1 MANKVLI
8 VDDEPFNLDLL
19 EQELADYDY
28 IIERA
33 GDGVEALEKTAS
45 FQPDVILL
53 DYMMPRMNGLEVVK
67 QLRTN
72 PQQKAIPVILLTAKA
87 TQEDKVAG
95 LDAGA
100 DDYVTKPFD
109 SFELLARLRAMMRLK
124 EMHDTLEE
132 WNRALTD
139 TVKKQV
145 DELERLARLKRYLSP
160 QIAETI
166 LDQEDDLFKTHRR
179 EITIV
184 FLDLRG
190 FTAFS
195 DNAEPEEVM
204 DFLRHYHAE
213 MGKLVFKYEGTLERF
228 VGDGI
233 VVIFNDPIPCDN
245 HTQKAALMALDMRDR
260 VKELRAAWLKN
271 GSALVRG
278 GKGRTDSYRSKNY
291 EPVGK
296 YFRRRIDSRAES
308 QGNQPAD
315 FSVQRDGSQINSHEP
330 ISAQHQE
337 LTTFPPE
344 ILGRAR
350 QLSHGRHG
358 YARRRRQYFVCRGQG
373 RRAQPDLRC
382 RYGNHSTRQG
392 AL

>member
-1 MANKVLI
+1 VKSLGPEFRILAPTIQNPKSKIQNGDDFMANKVLI

-166 LDQEDDLFKTHRR
+166 LDQEDALFKTHRR

-233 VVIFNDPIPCDN
+233 VVIFNDPIPYPD
-245 HTQKAALMALDMRDR
+245 HAQKAAMMALEMRDR
-260 VKELRAAWLKN
+260 VKELRAAWLKKGYDLDLGVGFATGYATLGTMGFEGRMDYGTVGN
-271 GSALVRG
+271 LPNLAARLCAEAKG
-278 GKGRTDSYRSKNY
+278 GQILTDQKTM
-291 EPVGK
+291 
-296 YFRRRIDSRAES
+296 SRLENTFAAES
-308 QGNQPAD
+308 
-315 FSVQRDGSQINSHEP
+315 I
-330 ISAQHQE
+330 QE
-337 LTTFPPE
+337 LSLKGISRP
-344 ILGRAR
+344 ILA
-350 QLSHGRHG
+350 
-358 YARRRRQYFVCRGQG
+358 FNV
-373 RRAQPDLRC
+373 
-382 RYGNHSTRQG
+382 TG
-392 AL
+392 AK